1 MPTYFASVIIL
12 LASMCLSASG
22 AGVNIAGNWESRLM
36 GSLIQARIDQNGND
50 VSGVAYVYSPL
61 GQKDTYHFT
70 GKIEGAKVVA
80 GHHDGHLFS
89 GNLTPAGRLVG
100 VLKTK
105 GGHQLPVEA
114 SRR

>member
-1 MPTYFASVIIL
+1 MLKYFAAVIIL
-12 LASMCLSASG
+12 LASMCLSVSG

-70 GKIEGAKVVA
+70 GKIDGAKVVA
-80 GHHDGHLFS
+80 GHHAGHLFS